1 MLSFLRTERELFK
14 ARESDASAAKKMYKQ
29 NTLNRKIVKELNE
42 SMWTDLSAEEVG
54 RENKISSL
62 KSMVIGLTSDVMTNK
77 DLEIESNEKQSTQYS
92 CAKKKFAN

>member
-1 MLSFLRTERELFK
+1 
-14 ARESDASAAKKMYKQ
+14 MYKQ
-29 NTLNRKIVKELNE
+29 NTLNRKIVKALNE

-54 RENKISSL
+54 REKKISSR

-92 CAKKKFAN
+92 SAEKSLRVEVKKSSSSNSNIPVSFSSLSQ